1 MASNDFNT
9 SLPSIRQ
16 IQKCQKEKLAVEI
29 KLLTG
34 DVIVGNIFWQD
45 HNCMCIVDDVG
56 GQTTVW
62 KQAIAYMKPTGMIV
76 QERKLVPQNANV
88 EIASA

>member
-16 IQKCQKEKLAVEI
+16 IQKCQREKLAVEL

-34 DVIVGNIFWQD
+34 DVIIGNIFWQD
-45 HNCMCIVDDVG
+45 HNCISIVDDVG
-56 GQTTVW
+56 GQTTIW
-62 KQAIAYMKPTGMIV
+62 KQAIAYMKPLGDMV
-76 QERKLVPQNANV
+76 QERQLVPQNASV
-88 EIASA
+88 EIMSA